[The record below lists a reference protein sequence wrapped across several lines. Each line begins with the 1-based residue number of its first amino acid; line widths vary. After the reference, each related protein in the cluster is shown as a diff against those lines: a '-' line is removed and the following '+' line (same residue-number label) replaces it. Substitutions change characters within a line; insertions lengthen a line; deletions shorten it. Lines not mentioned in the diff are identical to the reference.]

1 MTDTRYAE
9 GIKELKDELRVYTTD
24 EIAETFKKDPHTIR
38 RWIHSG
44 KLKAKKIGGVYYVR
58 REEIARLI
66 EI

>member
-1 MTDTRYAE
+1 MTEPRYAE

-44 KLKAKKIGGVYYVR
+44 KIKASKIGGVFYIK
-58 REEIARLI
+58 REEIEQLI
-66 EI
+66 GI